1 VEFVPSEKKEEPQ
14 QLYWE
19 DEQNTTEEEDLANLT
34 TEEIEKRISMLE
46 DIISGLDK
54 VIKDEEPEKRFFIEG
69 NDTLN

>member
-1 VEFVPSEKKEEPQ
+1 MEFVPSEKKEEPQ